1 LVTKLSLE
9 QANAWRLKKH
19 YLSRKATKKELPKVV
34 SDVCGIQAQVLS
46 AAELGIRAR
55 VEGVSQKDVKDA
67 LWKSHTI
74 VKTWCMRGTLHLLAS
89 SDLPL
94 YVAALRSKQPE
105 FVRWLQKDGGVTPS
119 EVSSITDGIRKA
131 LSNRSLTREE
141 LSREVAQRTKLK
153 PKTKKYLMSAWGV
166 LLRPAAFEGQLAF
179 GESLGPKVTFVN
191 PTDWI
196 SPCEEPSTKN
206 AFLELFRRYLRSYG
220 PIAVNDFGHW
230 WGNLSEQEKSDI
242 GPFMKELEPV
252 ELDGSKGLMLKSDA
266 KEASNLEPAG
276 GVHLL
281 PSFDCYVMFNSPREL
296 FISGTHRDRIFRKA
310 AGWVFPALVVE
321 GRAAGVWGLKRRS
334 RGILIEV
341 EAFRNLNPREKEGVQ
356 REATDIARF
365 LGTSAEVRYGPVGP
379 T

>member
-1 LVTKLSLE
+1 MTRLSLE
-9 QANAWRLKKH
+9 QANAWRLRRH

-55 VEGVSQKDVKDA
+55 VEGLSQQDVRDA

-74 VKTWCMRGTLHLLAS
+74 VKTWCMRGTLHILAS
-89 SDLPL
+89 TDLPL

-105 FVRWLQKDGGVTPS
+105 FIRWLQKNGGVTPA
-119 EVSSITDGIRKA
+119 EVSSITDGIRDA
-131 LSNRSLTREE
+131 LSNKLLTREE
-141 LSREVAQRTKLK
+141 LSREVAQRAKLK

-179 GESLGPKVTFVN
+179 GESLGPKVRFVN

-196 SPCEEPSTKN
+196 VPWKEPSTKD

-220 PIAVNDFGHW
+220 PIAVKDFGHW
-230 WGNLSEQEKSDI
+230 WGNLSEHEKSDL
-242 GPFMKELEPV
+242 GSFVRELEPV
-252 ELDGSKGLMLKSDA
+252 ELDGFRGLMLKSDA
-266 KEASNLEPAG
+266 KETSNLEPAS

-296 FISGTHRDRIFRKA
+296 FISGTHRNMVFRKE
-310 AGWVFPALVVE
+310 AGWVFPALVVD
-321 GRAAGVWGLKRRS
+321 GRAAGVWSFKRRS

-341 EAFRNLNPREKEGVQ
+341 EPFRNLKPREKEGV
-356 REATDIARF
+356 RSEAIDIARF
-365 LGTSAEVRYGPVGP
+365 LGTSAEVRYGPIGP
-379 T
+379 V